1 MKTLKKIAIIIFV
14 IALFYFS
21 AWIESHYTKKAT
33 VVNVKNNVVTVID
46 NSNNIWDFKGDGF
59 YINDKVE
66 LLMNNSQTDCY
77 IFDDVIENV
86 KKI

>member
-1 MKTLKKIAIIIFV
+1 MKTLKKIAIVIFI

-33 VVNVKNNVVTVID
+33 VIKVENDIVTVID
-46 NSNNIWDFKGDGF
+46 SNGYIWDFEGNNFSID
-59 YINDKVE
+59 DKVE

-77 IFDDVIENV
+77 IFDDIIENA
-86 KKI
+86 KKN

>member
-1 MKTLKKIAIIIFV
+1 MKTLKKIAIITFV

-21 AWIESHYTKKAT
+21 TWIESHYTKKAT
-33 VVNVKNNVVTVID
+33 VIKVENNVVTVID
-46 NSNNIWDFKGDGF
+46 DSNNIWDFEGENF
-59 YINDKVE
+59 YINDEVK

-77 IFDDVIENV
+77 IFDDIIENA

>member
-1 MKTLKKIAIIIFV
+1 MKTLKKIAIITFV

-21 AWIESHYTKKAT
+21 AWIESHYTRKAT
-33 VVNVKNNVVTVID
+33 VIKIENNVVTVID
-46 NSNNIWDFKGDGF
+46 DSNNIWDFEGENF
-59 YINDKVE
+59 YINDEVE

-77 IFDDVIENV
+77 IFDDIIENA

>member
-1 MKTLKKIAIIIFV
+1 MKTLKKIAIITFV

-21 AWIESHYTKKAT
+21 AWIESHYTRKAT
-33 VVNVKNNVVTVID
+33 VIKIKNNVVTVID
-46 NSNNIWDFKGDGF
+46 DSNNVWDFEGENF
-59 YINDKVE
+59 YINDEVE

-77 IFDDVIENV
+77 IFDDIIENA

>member
-1 MKTLKKIAIIIFV
+1 MKTLKKIAIVIFI

-33 VVNVKNNVVTVID
+33 VIKVENDIVTVID
-46 NSNNIWDFKGDGF
+46 SNGYIWDFEGNNFSID
-59 YINDKVE
+59 DKVE

>member
-1 MKTLKKIAIIIFV
+1 MKTFKKIVVVVFV

-21 AWIESHYTKKAT
+21 AWIESHYTKTA
-33 VVNVKNNVVTVID
+33 VVIEVENNIVTVID
-46 NSNNIWDFKGDGF
+46 SNDYVWEFEGDNF

-77 IFDDVIENV
+77 IFDDIIENA